1 MNTTLPIKVID
12 LAQWKDTMD
21 ISNPD
26 YHYVITGT
34 NRNCGC
40 INFLNEDASGEKV
53 YYVTLRNC
61 VWEAQLWHS
70 ALGFI
75 VRNGHGTLRAHLE
88 VEGESTLI
96 GSNFPGIDVNGAQVI
111 LDAAGKGAKLNLNS
125 DKNPEGLR
133 IINGGKVELGT
144 GTLAVEMAVGGETFT
159 DFNAFLAAASQRKPV
174 TLGLDALKRV
184 TVLVNKAFE
193 YEGFRDGVMQ
203 VLGVSEISKYE
214 FKNLAISEF
223 CIENAVK
230 WEGKSTSNS
239 EQKYKGLVNDVF
251 NVGPKPE
258 CIFSVSTCESTYE
271 AQGGET
277 DDGKPERSANGC
289 VFVGGRY
296 FMADC
301 REINIGGEASSLPI
315 GRLGPEDDT
324 RYYPLQVGVAELL
337 AQLNDPTLVK
347 TIGES
352 LHAVPNFSA
361 KPLVYA
367 SGAEK
372 CCVGVVNVTNY
383 KQYPIADGFAYG
395 LFYKE
400 AAKKKSEGEE
410 IGTPIGIETTH
421 GVVRMAA
428 EAKYGANVPVI
439 FVSPITDRFVR
450 FDKDVTSTVG
460 KTGFE
465 SQNYA
470 SSYNSGVALAHMMKF
485 LDEKN
490 A

>member
-184 TVLVNKAFE
+184 AVLVNKKFE
-193 YEGFRDGVMQ
+193 YEGFREGVKQ
-203 VLGVSEISKYE
+203 VLGVADISKYE
-214 FKNLAISEF
+214 FKNIAVSEF

-230 WEGKSTSNS
+230 WEGKSPSNS
-239 EQKYKGLVNDVF
+239 EQKFKGLVDDVF
-251 NVGPKPE
+251 EEIPKPD

-277 DDGKPERSANGC
+277 DDSKPERSANGC

-296 FMADC
+296 FLSDC
-301 REINIGGEASSLPI
+301 REINIGGETSSLSVD
-315 GRLGPEDDT
+315 GKG
-324 RYYPLQVGVAELL
+324 YYPLQDGVAELL

-347 TIGES
+347 TISGS

-361 KPLVYA
+361 KQLVYS

-383 KQYPIADGFAYG
+383 KQYPIADGYAYG

-400 AAKKKSEGEE
+400 AAKKKSEGKDF
-410 IGTPIGIETTH
+410 GTPIGIETTH

-470 SSYNSGVALAHMMKF
+470 CSYNSGVALAHMMKF